1 MEDLKYIHERQK
13 KNIKYLVTCKTI
25 CFFGASLKEQYHV
38 VLKSFFFEA
47 SWIECDINPGMW

>member
-25 CFFGASLKEQYHV
+25 CFLEH
-38 VLKSFFFEA
+38 L
-47 SWIECDINPGMW
+47 